1 MGVATTY
8 NDGMNFFQKIKTK
21 NYQRELLKNYSPTQQ
36 IGIKAEKVAC
46 KFLKKQGLS
55 LITRNFITP
64 LGEIDLI
71 MQDSESIVFIEVR
84 SRQPGLV
91 TAMETVNLPKQQ
103 KIIRSAN
110 IYLQKNSLCPCQT
123 IMKP

>member
-1 MGVATTY
+1 M
-8 NDGMNFFQKIKTK
+8 
-21 NYQRELLKNYSPTQQ
+21 LKNYSPTQQ

-110 IYLQKNSLCPCQT
+110 IYLQKNPTFKSCRFDVVSVTALSTEMEIHWIKDAFQVE
-123 IMKP
+123 